1 MINLT
6 PIAEAIQK
14 RLFQKMKLLGRT
26 GNTPNKPVKVGG
38 LTNNQLSVRSTFI
51 RMSSGLEEPVI
62 LMGGEPIQE
71 TSADFLTTT
80 NKIAGGYDD
89 IYGPRNYIS
98 TDVTG
103 NFEILG
109 ENKFKRPMPGIKSI
123 DVSFKGGQ
131 RAIRVG
137 TVSWTCWSFE
147 EIDRLMPHFLS
158 VGKTILLEWGWVYD
172 KNSIQQMP
180 TFIGGDGIKKEAYT
194 AYKKSVLNA
203 NGDFDMLIGVVS
215 NFDYTTRA
223 DGGFDCTT
231 KISSMGVNLLANPTP
246 AKGVGG
252 VTPELDLTG
261 KESAKE
267 LKDKLTSK
275 EAESLI
281 AVPNITLK
289 DMVEHIDHYC
299 ADKLSI
305 LRSTGNNT
313 YARSILQEKY
323 KKTEVVTDTDG
334 FNDYLNCIDDQFV
347 ISYEK
352 SLMKGIGLSGTID
365 KIFDVWVRWGWFE
378 DNILS
383 KFLTIVSPGTSD
395 NVPISEFRSVEIIEN
410 KDGAPI
416 FLESVRIRNHPSL
429 ETTDINKY
437 ILHGQFKALVL
448 TPNPKNTS
456 KLKSTLNT
464 LYNIKASKGAGDSK
478 LIKEL
483 SKMVNEKFKP
493 FTSDSETYTK
503 PEGIYENKTIKTG
516 KFKRGDKIKDV
527 GWSLKEF
534 FKRDEYGPDIEIEK
548 TVSVKTGK
556 TREVEATKPLVGD
569 NGYVRNMLIN
579 TKLIKQAFGV
589 GTDNTVESFNAKEA
603 IESLFNLLN
612 QDVPF
617 WNFMIENDATEPYRN
632 RIIDKTIDVGIKDLG
647 VGEKVNSPFPKKTVT
662 KSVYDVGNDDVTNNG
677 VFFFP
682 VWRHDS
688 FVKSQNISATI
699 PSAMAISIMYGANAK
714 KSANAKS
721 EEPVDPA
728 QTVAESGNG
737 ETPDKRLDGLERAF
751 SAKGFE
757 KWGTTS
763 DTDSNTAVGKK
774 GGDDNLSFW
783 ASGHAGHNDILSE
796 KKKDKKTKKDSE
808 IQAAASPMNKEEQVS
823 LDELTK
829 TIDSTPPPL
838 PSNLTPE
845 QWEKLSEKVKY
856 EVPTRKHSSD
866 KGKRHFQSPLFRLYS
881 SKYDTKGRMKQQ
893 FIDGVK
899 FSIGFVKKTSAGTK
913 TTTESSKP
921 ILLPVNLEME
931 IDGIGGIFPG
941 NSFHS
946 TYLPK
951 RYQEDSIFQIFDV
964 NHTVSNSGWTVAIK
978 GKMRSTADRIT
989 KTVPIPKNETDDEKK
1004 EKDGL
1009 IEDFTKLLNATNE
1022 KKKKEFQIQY
1032 GTKPTTPPA
1041 PIEFDDDFGQGN

>member
-26 GNTPNKPVKVGG
+26 GNTPNNPVSVGG

-62 LMGGEPIQE
+62 LMGGE
-71 TSADFLTTT
+71 L
-80 NKIAGGYDD
+80 NKDGKMTAGYDE
-89 IYGPRNYIS
+89 IYGPRKINTYKKDEFGKVLDS
-98 TDVTG
+98 VEKSNMTT
-103 NFEILG
+103 NE
-109 ENKFKRPMPGIKSI
+109 FKRPMPGIKSI
-123 DVSFKGGQ
+123 DVQFKGGQ
-131 RAIRVG
+131 RAIRIG

-172 KNSIQQMP
+172 ENSIQQMP
-180 TFIGGDGIKKEAYT
+180 TFIGNDGIKKEAYT
-194 AYKKSVLNA
+194 RYKNSVLDA

-281 AVPNITLK
+281 VVPNITLK

-299 ADKLSI
+299 ADKISKKQTFSAGRQTRKEI
-305 LRSTGNNT
+305 LD
-313 YARSILQEKY
+313 KY
-323 KKTEVVTDTDG
+323 QKTEVVVDTIRR
-334 FNDYLNCIDDQFV
+334 NEYINSIDNQFV
-347 ISYEK
+347 IKYQRT
-352 SLMKGIGLSGTID
+352 IGQQRTSKIN

-395 NVPISEFRSVEIIEN
+395 NVPISEFRSVESIPTKKGKET
-410 KDGAPI
+410 KS
-416 FLESVRIRNHPSL
+416 LESVKIRNHPSL

-437 ILHGQFKALVL
+437 ILPGQFKALVL

-456 KLKSTLNT
+456 KAD
-464 LYNIKASKGAGDSK
+464 IKAGKGAGDSK

-493 FTSDSETYTK
+493 FTSSGKTFTTTDE
-503 PEGIYENKTIKTG
+503 IYADKEIMEDEVNKNPGKSIFSKLNPFDDVKTGRKIGTG
-516 KFKRGDKIKDV
+516 KFESV
-527 GWSLKEF
+527 GTGEF
-534 FKRDEYGPDIEIEK
+534 K
-548 TVSVKTGK
+548 
-556 TREVEATKPLVGD
+556 TKPVVGD

-617 WNFMIENDATEPYRN
+617 WNFMIENDVTDAPYRN
-632 RIIDKTIDVGIKDLG
+632 RIIDKTIDAGIKDLE
-647 VGEKVNSPFPKKTVT
+647 VGEKINSPFPGKTVT
-662 KSVYDVGNDDVTNNG
+662 KSVEDKNNG

-699 PSAMAISIMYGANAK
+699 PSSMAISIMYGANAK
-714 KSANAKS
+714 KLKTAKANS
-721 EEPVDPA
+721 EDSTDPA
-728 QTVAESGNG
+728 QTIAKTGNG

-757 KWGTTS
+757 KWGTIS
-763 DTDSNTAVGKK
+763 DTDSNTAVGKR
-774 GGDDNLSFW
+774 GG
-783 ASGHAGHNDILSE
+783 
-796 KKKDKKTKKDSE
+796 
-808 IQAAASPMNKEEQVS
+808 
-823 LDELTK
+823 
-829 TIDSTPPPL
+829 
-838 PSNLTPE
+838 
-845 QWEKLSEKVKY
+845 
-856 EVPTRKHSSD
+856 
-866 KGKRHFQSPLFRLYS
+866 
-881 SKYDTKGRMKQQ
+881 
-893 FIDGVK
+893 
-899 FSIGFVKKTSAGTK
+899 
-913 TTTESSKP
+913 
-921 ILLPVNLEME
+921 
-931 IDGIGGIFPG
+931 
-941 NSFHS
+941 
-946 TYLPK
+946 
-951 RYQEDSIFQIFDV
+951 
-964 NHTVSNSGWTVAIK
+964 
-978 GKMRSTADRIT
+978 
-989 KTVPIPKNETDDEKK
+989 
-1004 EKDGL
+1004 
-1009 IEDFTKLLNATNE
+1009 
-1022 KKKKEFQIQY
+1022 
-1032 GTKPTTPPA
+1032 
-1041 PIEFDDDFGQGN
+1041 

>member
-26 GNTPNKPVKVGG
+26 GNTPNNPVSVGG

-62 LMGGEPIQE
+62 LMGGE
-71 TSADFLTTT
+71 L
-80 NKIAGGYDD
+80 NKDGKMTAGYDE
-89 IYGPRNYIS
+89 IYGPRKINTYKKDEFGKVLDS
-98 TDVTG
+98 VEKSNMTT
-103 NFEILG
+103 NE
-109 ENKFKRPMPGIKSI
+109 FKRPMPGIKSI

-131 RAIRVG
+131 RAIRIG

-172 KNSIQQMP
+172 ENSIQQMP
-180 TFIGGDGIKKEAYT
+180 TFIGNDGIKKEAYT
-194 AYKKSVLNA
+194 KYKNSVLDA

-281 AVPNITLK
+281 TVPNITLK

-299 ADKLSI
+299 ADKISKKQTFSAGRQTRKEI
-305 LRSTGNNT
+305 LD
-313 YARSILQEKY
+313 KY
-323 KKTEVVTDTDG
+323 QKTEVVVDTIRR
-334 FNDYLNCIDDQFV
+334 NEYINSIDNQFV
-347 ISYEK
+347 IKYQRT
-352 SLMKGIGLSGTID
+352 IGQQRTSKID

-395 NVPISEFRSVEIIEN
+395 NVPISEFRSVESIPTKKGKET
-410 KDGAPI
+410 KS
-416 FLESVRIRNHPSL
+416 LESVKIRNHPSL

-437 ILHGQFKALVL
+437 ILPGQFKALE
-448 TPNPKNTS
+448 KN
-456 KLKSTLNT
+456 LNEGKSG
-464 LYNIKASKGAGDSK
+464 IKATGDSK

-493 FTSDSETYTK
+493 FTSSGKTFTTTDE
-503 PEGIYENKTIKTG
+503 IYADKEIMEDEVNKNPGKSIFSKLNPFDDVKTGRKIGTG
-516 KFKRGDKIKDV
+516 KFESV
-527 GWSLKEF
+527 GTGEF
-534 FKRDEYGPDIEIEK
+534 K
-548 TVSVKTGK
+548 
-556 TREVEATKPLVGD
+556 TKPVVGD

-632 RIIDKTIDVGIKDLG
+632 RIIDKTIDAGIKDLE
-647 VGEKVNSPFPKKTVT
+647 VGEKINSPFPGKTVT
-662 KSVYDVGNDDVTNNG
+662 KSVEDKNNG

-699 PSAMAISIMYGANAK
+699 PSSMAISIMYGANAK
-714 KSANAKS
+714 KLKTAKANS
-721 EEPVDPA
+721 EDSTDPA
-728 QTVAESGNG
+728 QTIAKTGNG

-757 KWGTTS
+757 KWGTIS
-763 DTDSNTAVGKK
+763 NTDSNTEVGKR

-783 ASGHAGHNDILSE
+783 ASGHNDILSE
-796 KKKDKKTKKDSE
+796 KKGDKKTKKDSE
-808 IQAAASPMNKEEQVS
+808 IQAAASPMNKEEQKS

-838 PSNLTPE
+838 PGKLTTE
-845 QWEKLSEKVKY
+845 QWKKLSERVEY
-856 EVPTRKHSSD
+856 EVPTKTGGDS
-866 KGKRHFQSPLFRLYS
+866 GKRYFTSPLFRLYT
-881 SKYDTKGRMKQQ
+881 SKYDEKGRMKQQ

-913 TTTESSKP
+913 TTTESTKP

-946 TYLPK
+946 TYLPI
-951 RYQEDSIFQIFDV
+951 RYQEDSVFQIFDV

-989 KTVPIPKNETDDEKK
+989 KTVPIPKNETDDENK
-1004 EKDGL
+1004 EKEEA
-1009 IEDFTKLLNATNE
+1009 IVDFTKLLNATNE
-1022 KKKKEFQIQY
+1022 KKKKEFQLEYISS
-1032 GTKPTTPPA
+1032 GDRITEKLS
-1041 PIEFDDDFGQGN
+1041 E

>member
-1 MINLT
+1 MIDLT
-6 PIAEAIQK
+6 PIDKRIQK
-14 RLFQKMKLLGRT
+14 KLFEKMKLHGRE
-26 GNTPNKPVKVGG
+26 GHTPGTTVNVSG
-38 LTNNQLSVRSTFI
+38 LTNNQVKIRTPFI
-51 RMSSGLEEPVI
+51 RMTSGLEVPVI
-62 LMGGEPIQE
+62 LMGGEL
-71 TSADFLTTT
+71 TSDTTDSEGNMT
-80 NKIAGGYDD
+80 LLGNTGRLAAGYDE
-89 IYGPRNYIS
+89 IYGPRSYYDPDDFFQEN
-98 TDVTG
+98 D
-103 NFEILG
+103 LG
-109 ENKFKRPMPGIKSI
+109 QNKFKRPMPGIKSI

-437 ILHGQFKALVL
+437 ILPGQFKALE
-448 TPNPKNTS
+448 KN
-456 KLKSTLNT
+456 LNEGRRGIT
-464 LYNIKASKGAGDSK
+464 ATGDGK

-493 FTSDSETYTK
+493 FTSSGKTFTTTDEIYADKEIMETK
-503 PEGIYENKTIKTG
+503 KERQEGVGNNFLGIDWGRNDKYKLVERGTG
-516 KFKRGDKIKDV
+516 KFESV
-527 GWSLKEF
+527 GTGEF
-534 FKRDEYGPDIEIEK
+534 K
-548 TVSVKTGK
+548 
-556 TREVEATKPLVGD
+556 TKPVVGD

-617 WNFMIENDATEPYRN
+617 WNFMIENDVTDAPYRN

>member
-26 GNTPNKPVKVGG
+26 GNTPNNPVSVGG

-62 LMGGEPIQE
+62 LMGGE
-71 TSADFLTTT
+71 L
-80 NKIAGGYDD
+80 NKDGKMTAGYDE
-89 IYGPRNYIS
+89 IYGPRKINTYKKDEFGKVLDS
-98 TDVTG
+98 VEKSNMTT
-103 NFEILG
+103 NE
-109 ENKFKRPMPGIKSI
+109 FKRPMPGIKSI
-123 DVSFKGGQ
+123 DVQFKGGQ
-131 RAIRVG
+131 RAIRIG

-172 KNSIQQMP
+172 ENSIQQMP
-180 TFIGGDGIKKEAYT
+180 TFIGNDGIKKEAYT
-194 AYKKSVLNA
+194 KYKNSVLDA

-281 AVPNITLK
+281 TVPNITLK

-299 ADKLSI
+299 ADKISKKQTFSAGRQTRKEI
-305 LRSTGNNT
+305 LD
-313 YARSILQEKY
+313 KY
-323 KKTEVVTDTDG
+323 QKTEVVVDTIRR
-334 FNDYLNCIDDQFV
+334 NEYINSIDNQFV
-347 ISYEK
+347 IKYQRT
-352 SLMKGIGLSGTID
+352 IGQQRTSKID

-395 NVPISEFRSVEIIEN
+395 NVPISEFRSVESIPTKKGKET
-410 KDGAPI
+410 KS
-416 FLESVRIRNHPSL
+416 LESVKIRNHPSL

-437 ILHGQFKALVL
+437 ILPGQFKALE
-448 TPNPKNTS
+448 KN
-456 KLKSTLNT
+456 LNEGKSG
-464 LYNIKASKGAGDSK
+464 IKATGDSK

-493 FTSDSETYTK
+493 FTSSGKTFTTTDE
-503 PEGIYENKTIKTG
+503 IYADKEIMEDEVNKNPGKSIFSKLNPFDDVKTGRKIGTG
-516 KFKRGDKIKDV
+516 KFESV
-527 GWSLKEF
+527 GTGEF
-534 FKRDEYGPDIEIEK
+534 K
-548 TVSVKTGK
+548 
-556 TREVEATKPLVGD
+556 TKPVVGD

-617 WNFMIENDATEPYRN
+617 WNFMIENDVTDAPYRN
-632 RIIDKTIDVGIKDLG
+632 RIIDKTIDAGIKDLE
-647 VGEKVNSPFPKKTVT
+647 VGEKINSPFPGKTVT
-662 KSVYDVGNDDVTNNG
+662 KSVEDKNNG

-699 PSAMAISIMYGANAK
+699 PSSMAISIMYGANAK
-714 KSANAKS
+714 KLKTAKANS
-721 EEPVDPA
+721 EDSTDPA
-728 QTVAESGNG
+728 QTIAKTGNG

-757 KWGTTS
+757 KWGTIS
-763 DTDSNTAVGKK
+763 DTDSNTAVGKR

-783 ASGHAGHNDILSE
+783 ASGHAGHNEILSE
-796 KKKDKKTKKDSE
+796 KKRDKKTKKDSE
-808 IQAAASPMNKEEQVS
+808 IQAAASPMNKEEQKS

-838 PSNLTPE
+838 PGKLTKE
-845 QWEKLSEKVKY
+845 QWIKLSEKVEY
-856 EVPTRKHSSD
+856 EVPNSTRKNT
-866 KGKRHFQSPLFRLYS
+866 FYSPLFQLYS
-881 SKYDTKGRMKQQ
+881 SKYDIKGRMKQQ
-893 FIDGVK
+893 FIDSVK

-913 TTTESSKP
+913 TTTESTKP

-946 TYLPK
+946 TYLPM
-951 RYQEDSIFQIFDV
+951 RYQEDSVFQIFDV

-989 KTVPIPKNETDDEKK
+989 KTVPIPKNETDDENK
-1004 EKDGL
+1004 EKEEA
-1009 IEDFTKLLNATNE
+1009 IVDFTKLLNATNE
-1022 KKKKEFQIQY
+1022 KKKKEFQLEYTQSGDRITEKLS
-1032 GTKPTTPPA
+1032 GNFSSTGKPV
-1041 PIEFDDDFGQGN
+1041 D

>member
-26 GNTPNKPVKVGG
+26 GNTPNNPVSVGG

-62 LMGGEPIQE
+62 LMGGE
-71 TSADFLTTT
+71 L
-80 NKIAGGYDD
+80 NKDGKMTAGYDE
-89 IYGPRNYIS
+89 IYGPRKINTYKKDEFGKVLDS
-98 TDVTG
+98 VEKSNMTT
-103 NFEILG
+103 NE
-109 ENKFKRPMPGIKSI
+109 FKRPMPGIKSI
-123 DVSFKGGQ
+123 DVQFKGGQ
-131 RAIRVG
+131 RAIRIG

-172 KNSIQQMP
+172 ENSIQQMP
-180 TFIGGDGIKKEAYT
+180 TFIGNDGIKKEAYT
-194 AYKKSVLNA
+194 RYKNSVLDA

-281 AVPNITLK
+281 TVPNITLK

-299 ADKLSI
+299 ADKISKKQTFSAGRQTRKEI
-305 LRSTGNNT
+305 LD
-313 YARSILQEKY
+313 KY
-323 KKTEVVTDTDG
+323 QKTEVVVDTIRR
-334 FNDYLNCIDDQFV
+334 NEYINSIDNQFV
-347 ISYEK
+347 IKYQRT
-352 SLMKGIGLSGTID
+352 IGQQRTSKID

-395 NVPISEFRSVEIIEN
+395 NVPISEFRSVESIPTKKGKET
-410 KDGAPI
+410 KS
-416 FLESVRIRNHPSL
+416 LESVKIRNHPSL

-437 ILHGQFKALVL
+437 ILPGQFKALE
-448 TPNPKNTS
+448 KN
-456 KLKSTLNT
+456 LNEGKSG
-464 LYNIKASKGAGDSK
+464 IKATGDSK

-493 FTSDSETYTK
+493 FTSSGKTFTTTDE
-503 PEGIYENKTIKTG
+503 IYADKEIMEDEVNKNPGKSIFSKLNPFDDVKTGRKIGTG
-516 KFKRGDKIKDV
+516 KFESV
-527 GWSLKEF
+527 GTGEF
-534 FKRDEYGPDIEIEK
+534 K
-548 TVSVKTGK
+548 
-556 TREVEATKPLVGD
+556 TKPVVGD

-617 WNFMIENDATEPYRN
+617 WNFMIENDVTDAPYRN
-632 RIIDKTIDVGIKDLG
+632 RIIDKTIDAGIKDLE
-647 VGEKVNSPFPKKTVT
+647 VGEKINSPFPGKTVT
-662 KSVYDVGNDDVTNNG
+662 KSVEDKNNG

-699 PSAMAISIMYGANAK
+699 PSSMAISIMYGANAK
-714 KSANAKS
+714 KLKTAKANS
-721 EEPVDPA
+721 EDSTDPA
-728 QTVAESGNG
+728 QTIAKTGNG

-757 KWGTTS
+757 KWGTIS
-763 DTDSNTAVGKK
+763 DTDSNTAVGKR

-796 KKKDKKTKKDSE
+796 KKRDKKTKKDSE
-808 IQAAASPMNKEEQVS
+808 IQAAASPMNKEEQKS

-838 PSNLTPE
+838 PGKLTKE
-845 QWEKLSEKVKY
+845 QWIKLSEKVEY
-856 EVPTRKHSSD
+856 EVPNSTRKNT
-866 KGKRHFQSPLFRLYS
+866 FYSPLFQLYS
-881 SKYDTKGRMKQQ
+881 SKYDIKGRMKQQ
-893 FIDGVK
+893 FIDSVK

-921 ILLPVNLEME
+921 ILLPVNLEIE

-946 TYLPK
+946 TYLPM
-951 RYQEDSIFQIFDV
+951 RYQEDSVFQIFDV

-989 KTVPIPKNETDDEKK
+989 KTVPIPKNETDDENK
-1004 EKDGL
+1004 EKEEA
-1009 IEDFTKLLNATNE
+1009 IVDFTKLLNATNE
-1022 KKKKEFQIQY
+1022 KKKKEFQLEYTQSGDRITEKLS
-1032 GTKPTTPPA
+1032 GNFSSTGKPV
-1041 PIEFDDDFGQGN
+1041 D

>member
-26 GNTPNKPVKVGG
+26 GNTPNNPVSVGG

-62 LMGGEPIQE
+62 LMGGE
-71 TSADFLTTT
+71 L
-80 NKIAGGYDD
+80 NKDGKMTAGYDE
-89 IYGPRNYIS
+89 IYGPRKINTYKKDEFGKVLDS
-98 TDVTG
+98 VEKSNMTT
-103 NFEILG
+103 NE
-109 ENKFKRPMPGIKSI
+109 FKRPMPGIKSI
-123 DVSFKGGQ
+123 DVQFKGGQ
-131 RAIRVG
+131 RAIRIG

-172 KNSIQQMP
+172 ENSIQQMP
-180 TFIGGDGIKKEAYT
+180 TFIGNDGIKKEAYT
-194 AYKKSVLNA
+194 RYKNSVLDA

-281 AVPNITLK
+281 TVPNITLK

-299 ADKLSI
+299 ADKISKKQTFSAGRQTRKEI
-305 LRSTGNNT
+305 LD
-313 YARSILQEKY
+313 KY
-323 KKTEVVTDTDG
+323 QKTEVVVDTIRR
-334 FNDYLNCIDDQFV
+334 NEYINSIDNQFV
-347 ISYEK
+347 IKYQRT
-352 SLMKGIGLSGTID
+352 IGQQRTSKIN

-395 NVPISEFRSVEIIEN
+395 NVPISEFRSVESIPTKKGKET
-410 KDGAPI
+410 KS
-416 FLESVRIRNHPSL
+416 LESVKIRNHPSL

-437 ILHGQFKALVL
+437 ILPGQFKALE
-448 TPNPKNTS
+448 KN
-456 KLKSTLNT
+456 LNEGKSG
-464 LYNIKASKGAGDSK
+464 IKATGDSK

-493 FTSDSETYTK
+493 FTSSGKTFTTTDE
-503 PEGIYENKTIKTG
+503 IYADKEIMEDEVNKNPGKSIFSKLNPFDDVKTGRKIGTG
-516 KFKRGDKIKDV
+516 KFESV
-527 GWSLKEF
+527 GTGEF
-534 FKRDEYGPDIEIEK
+534 K
-548 TVSVKTGK
+548 
-556 TREVEATKPLVGD
+556 TKPVVGD

-617 WNFMIENDATEPYRN
+617 WNFMIENDVTDAPYRN
-632 RIIDKTIDVGIKDLG
+632 RIIDKTIDAGIKDLE
-647 VGEKVNSPFPKKTVT
+647 VGEKINSPFPGKTVT
-662 KSVYDVGNDDVTNNG
+662 KSVEDKNNG

-699 PSAMAISIMYGANAK
+699 PSSMAISIMYGANAK
-714 KSANAKS
+714 KLKTAKANS
-721 EEPVDPA
+721 EDSTDPA
-728 QTVAESGNG
+728 QTIAKTGNG

-757 KWGTTS
+757 KWGTIS
-763 DTDSNTAVGKK
+763 DTDSNTAVGKR

-796 KKKDKKTKKDSE
+796 KKRDKKTKKDSE
-808 IQAAASPMNKEEQVS
+808 IQAAASPMNKEEQKS

-838 PSNLTPE
+838 PGKLTKE
-845 QWEKLSEKVKY
+845 QWIKLSEKVEY
-856 EVPTRKHSSD
+856 EVPNSTRKNT
-866 KGKRHFQSPLFRLYS
+866 FYSPLFQLYS
-881 SKYDTKGRMKQQ
+881 SKYDIKGRMKQQ
-893 FIDGVK
+893 FIDSVK

-921 ILLPVNLEME
+921 ILLPVNLEIE

-946 TYLPK
+946 TYLPM
-951 RYQEDSIFQIFDV
+951 RYQEDSVFQIFDV

-989 KTVPIPKNETDDEKK
+989 KTVPIPKNETDDENK
-1004 EKDGL
+1004 EKEEA
-1009 IEDFTKLLNATNE
+1009 IVDFTKLLNATNE
-1022 KKKKEFQIQY
+1022 KKKKEFQLEYTQSGDRITEKLS
-1032 GTKPTTPPA
+1032 GNFSSTGKPV
-1041 PIEFDDDFGQGN
+1041 D

>member
-26 GNTPNKPVKVGG
+26 GNTPNNPVSVGG

-62 LMGGEPIQE
+62 LMGGE
-71 TSADFLTTT
+71 L
-80 NKIAGGYDD
+80 NKDGKMTAGYDE
-89 IYGPRNYIS
+89 IYGPRKINTYKKDEFGKVLDS
-98 TDVTG
+98 VEKSNVT
-103 NFEILG
+103 
-109 ENKFKRPMPGIKSI
+109 ENKTKRPMPGIKSI
-123 DVSFKGGQ
+123 DVQFKGGQ
-131 RAIRVG
+131 RAIRIG

-172 KNSIQQMP
+172 ENSIQQMP
-180 TFIGGDGIKKEAYT
+180 TFIGNDGIKKEAYT
-194 AYKKSVLNA
+194 RYKNSVLDA

-281 AVPNITLK
+281 TVPNITLK

-299 ADKLSI
+299 ADKISKKQTFSAGRQTRKEI
-305 LRSTGNNT
+305 LD
-313 YARSILQEKY
+313 KY
-323 KKTEVVTDTDG
+323 QKTEVVVDTIRR
-334 FNDYLNCIDDQFV
+334 NEYINSIDNQFV
-347 ISYEK
+347 IKYQRT
-352 SLMKGIGLSGTID
+352 IGQQRTSKID

-395 NVPISEFRSVEIIEN
+395 NVPISEFRSVESIPTKKGKET
-410 KDGAPI
+410 KS
-416 FLESVRIRNHPSL
+416 LESVKIRNHPSL

-437 ILHGQFKALVL
+437 ILPGQFKALE
-448 TPNPKNTS
+448 KN
-456 KLKSTLNT
+456 LNEGKSG
-464 LYNIKASKGAGDSK
+464 IKATGDSK

-493 FTSDSETYTK
+493 FTSSGKTFTTTDE
-503 PEGIYENKTIKTG
+503 IYADKEIMEDEVNKNPGKSIFSKLNPFDDVKTGRKIGTG
-516 KFKRGDKIKDV
+516 KFESV
-527 GWSLKEF
+527 GTGEF
-534 FKRDEYGPDIEIEK
+534 K
-548 TVSVKTGK
+548 
-556 TREVEATKPLVGD
+556 TKPVVGD

-617 WNFMIENDATEPYRN
+617 WNFMIENDVTDAPYRN
-632 RIIDKTIDVGIKDLG
+632 RIIDKTIDAGIKDLE
-647 VGEKVNSPFPKKTVT
+647 VGEKINSPFPGKTVT
-662 KSVYDVGNDDVTNNG
+662 KSVEDKNNG

-699 PSAMAISIMYGANAK
+699 PSSMAISIMYGANAK
-714 KSANAKS
+714 KLKTAKANS
-721 EEPVDPA
+721 EDSTDPA
-728 QTVAESGNG
+728 QTIAKTGNG

-757 KWGTTS
+757 KWGTIS
-763 DTDSNTAVGKK
+763 DTDSNTAVGKR

-796 KKKDKKTKKDSE
+796 KKRDKKTKKDSE
-808 IQAAASPMNKEEQVS
+808 IQAAASPMNKEEQKS

-838 PSNLTPE
+838 PGKLTKE
-845 QWEKLSEKVKY
+845 QWIKLSEKVEY
-856 EVPTRKHSSD
+856 EVPNSTRKNA
-866 KGKRHFQSPLFRLYS
+866 FYSPLFQLYS
-881 SKYDTKGRMKQQ
+881 SKYDIKGRMKQQ
-893 FIDGVK
+893 FIDSVK

-921 ILLPVNLEME
+921 ILLPVNLEIE

-946 TYLPK
+946 TYLPM
-951 RYQEDSIFQIFDV
+951 RYQEDSVFQIFDV

-989 KTVPIPKNETDDEKK
+989 KTVPIPKNETDDENK
-1004 EKDGL
+1004 EKEEA
-1009 IEDFTKLLNATNE
+1009 IVDFTKLLNATNE
-1022 KKKKEFQIQY
+1022 KKKKEFQLEYTQSGDRITEKLS
-1032 GTKPTTPPA
+1032 GNFSSTGKPV
-1041 PIEFDDDFGQGN
+1041 D

>member
-26 GNTPNKPVKVGG
+26 GNTPNNPVSVGG

-62 LMGGEPIQE
+62 LMGGE
-71 TSADFLTTT
+71 L
-80 NKIAGGYDD
+80 NKDGKMTAGYDE
-89 IYGPRNYIS
+89 IYGPRKINTYKKDEFGKVLDS
-98 TDVTG
+98 VEKSNMTT
-103 NFEILG
+103 NE
-109 ENKFKRPMPGIKSI
+109 FKRPMPGIKSI
-123 DVSFKGGQ
+123 DVQFKGGQ
-131 RAIRVG
+131 RAIRIG

-172 KNSIQQMP
+172 ENSIQQMP
-180 TFIGGDGIKKEAYT
+180 TFIGNDGIKKEAYT
-194 AYKKSVLNA
+194 RYKNSVLDA

-281 AVPNITLK
+281 TVPNITLK

-299 ADKLSI
+299 ADKISKKQTFSAGRQTRKEI
-305 LRSTGNNT
+305 LD
-313 YARSILQEKY
+313 KY
-323 KKTEVVTDTDG
+323 QKTEVVVDTIRR
-334 FNDYLNCIDDQFV
+334 NEYINSIDNQFV
-347 ISYEK
+347 IKYQRT
-352 SLMKGIGLSGTID
+352 IGQQRTSKID

-395 NVPISEFRSVEIIEN
+395 NVPISEFRSVESIPTKKGKET
-410 KDGAPI
+410 KS
-416 FLESVRIRNHPSL
+416 LESVKIRNHPSL

-437 ILHGQFKALVL
+437 ILPGQFKALE
-448 TPNPKNTS
+448 KN
-456 KLKSTLNT
+456 LNEGKSG
-464 LYNIKASKGAGDSK
+464 IKATGDSK

-493 FTSDSETYTK
+493 FTSSGKTFTTTDE
-503 PEGIYENKTIKTG
+503 IYADKEIMEDEVNKNPGKSIFSKLNPFDDVKTGRKIGTG
-516 KFKRGDKIKDV
+516 KFESV
-527 GWSLKEF
+527 GTGEF
-534 FKRDEYGPDIEIEK
+534 K
-548 TVSVKTGK
+548 
-556 TREVEATKPLVGD
+556 TKPVVGD

-617 WNFMIENDATEPYRN
+617 WNFMIENDVTDAPYRN
-632 RIIDKTIDVGIKDLG
+632 RIIDKTIDAGIKDLE
-647 VGEKVNSPFPKKTVT
+647 VGEKINSPFPGKTVT
-662 KSVYDVGNDDVTNNG
+662 KSVEDKNNG

-699 PSAMAISIMYGANAK
+699 PSSMAISIMYGANAK
-714 KSANAKS
+714 KLKTAKANS
-721 EEPVDPA
+721 EDSTDPA
-728 QTVAESGNG
+728 QTIAKTGNG

-757 KWGTTS
+757 KWGTIS
-763 DTDSNTAVGKK
+763 DTDSNTAVGKR

-796 KKKDKKTKKDSE
+796 KKRDKKTKKDSE

-838 PSNLTPE
+838 PGKLTKE
-845 QWEKLSEKVKY
+845 QWIKLSEKVEY
-856 EVPTRKHSSD
+856 EVPNSTRKNT
-866 KGKRHFQSPLFRLYS
+866 FYSPLFQLYS
-881 SKYDTKGRMKQQ
+881 SKYDIKGRMKQQ
-893 FIDGVK
+893 FIDSVK

-921 ILLPVNLEME
+921 ILLPVNLEIE

-946 TYLPK
+946 TYLPM
-951 RYQEDSIFQIFDV
+951 RYQEDSVFQIFDV

-989 KTVPIPKNETDDEKK
+989 KTVPIPKNETDDENK
-1004 EKDGL
+1004 EKEEA
-1009 IEDFTKLLNATNE
+1009 IVDFTKLLNATNE
-1022 KKKKEFQIQY
+1022 KKKKEFQLEYTQSGDRITEKLS
-1032 GTKPTTPPA
+1032 GNFSSTGKPV
-1041 PIEFDDDFGQGN
+1041 D

>member
-62 LMGGEPIQE
+62 LMGGEL
-71 TSADFLTTT
+71 TSDTTTT
-80 NKIAGGYDD
+80 NSEGNMTVRANTGRLAAGYDE
-89 IYGPRNYIS
+89 IYGPRSYYDN
-98 TDVTG
+98 TDIFQE
-103 NFEILG
+103 NDLG
-109 ENKFKRPMPGIKSI
+109 QNKFKRPMPGIKSI

-172 KNSIQQMP
+172 ENSIKQMP
-180 TFIGGDGIKKEAYT
+180 TFIGNDGIKKEAYT
-194 AYKKSVLNA
+194 KYKNSVLDA

-281 AVPNITLK
+281 VVPNITLK

-299 ADKLSI
+299 ADKISKKLTFSAGRQTRRA
-305 LRSTGNNT
+305 L
-313 YARSILQEKY
+313 LDKY
-323 KKTEVVTDTDG
+323 QKTEVVVDT
-334 FNDYLNCIDDQFV
+334 LNRNEYINSIDNQFV
-347 ISYEK
+347 IKYQRT
-352 SLMKGIGLSGTID
+352 IGQQRTSKID

-395 NVPISEFRSVEIIEN
+395 NVPISEFRSVESIPTKKGNET
-410 KDGAPI
+410 KS
-416 FLESVRIRNHPSL
+416 LESVKIRNHPSL

-437 ILHGQFKALVL
+437 ILPGQFKALE
-448 TPNPKNTS
+448 KN
-456 KLKSTLNT
+456 LNEGKRG
-464 LYNIKASKGAGDSK
+464 IKATGDGK

-493 FTSDSETYTK
+493 FTSSGKTFTTTDEIYADKEIMETK
-503 PEGIYENKTIKTG
+503 KERQEGVGNNFLGIDWGRNDKYKLVERGTG
-516 KFKRGDKIKDV
+516 KFESV
-527 GWSLKEF
+527 GTGEF
-534 FKRDEYGPDIEIEK
+534 K
-548 TVSVKTGK
+548 
-556 TREVEATKPLVGD
+556 TKPVVGD

-617 WNFMIENDATEPYRN
+617 WNFMIENDVTDAPYRN
-632 RIIDKTIDVGIKDLG
+632 RIIDKTIDAGIKDLE

-699 PSAMAISIMYGANAK
+699 PSSMAISIMYGANAK

-721 EEPVDPA
+721 EESSDPA

-757 KWGTTS
+757 KWGTIS
-763 DTDSNTAVGKK
+763 NTDSNTAVGKK

-783 ASGHAGHNDILSE
+783 ASGHSDILSE
-796 KKKDKKTKKDSE
+796 KKRDKKTKKDSE
-808 IQAAASPMNKEEQVS
+808 IQAAASPMNKEEQKK

-893 FIDGVK
+893 FIDSVK

-951 RYQEDSIFQIFDV
+951 RYQEDSVFQIFDV

-1022 KKKKEFQIQY
+1022 KKKKEFQLEYANNPNDKNIRSKNRIY
-1032 GTKPTTPPA
+1032 
-1041 PIEFDDDFGQGN
+1041 